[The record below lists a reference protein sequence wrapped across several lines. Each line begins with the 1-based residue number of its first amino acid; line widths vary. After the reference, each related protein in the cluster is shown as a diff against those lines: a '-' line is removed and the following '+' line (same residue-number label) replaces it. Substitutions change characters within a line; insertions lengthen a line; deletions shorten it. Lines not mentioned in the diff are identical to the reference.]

1 MYYTD
6 GSGSISAISL
16 DGANRTSPLKQLKKY
31 LPNLAAG
38 ENTVRKGGGGAG
50 SNGPAIFGNGFGF
63 AAGNSSAQGA
73 TNISS

>member
-31 LPNLAAG
+31 FFSYYIPYFLVPKRGL
-38 ENTVRKGGGGAG
+38 E
-50 SNGPAIFGNGFGF
+50 PPHPCEY
-63 AAGNSSAQGA
+63 
-73 TNISS
+73 